1 MAIALHPFLIGHG
14 FRSKYLDKAFAYITG
29 HDKVWLATG
38 SQIADW
44 YRGENKTVDDHVAR
58 IKSEA
63 EAADPLGEK
72 L

>member
-1 MAIALHPFLIGHG
+1 MSDSPYSITAVTRAAPGGSKMA
-14 FRSKYLDKAFAYITG
+14 DITG
-29 HDKVWLATG
+29 RDKVWLATG

-63 EAADPLGEK
+63 EAADPLGAK